1 MGRGRHRKKRQGR
14 QGHGSTGR
22 VAPRFAATAIV
33 LVSAAGFAIETG
45 RDTYSAQQPKS
56 STSIAGETTTTTS
69 SSSTS
74 TTSTVTSTPPT
85 TLTLPS
91 RIEDPFHSAALAT
104 YLATRADNVSAALYD
119 VTTHQTYIYRP
130 GIREVTASMA
140 KIDILAVLLWESQND
155 QRALSAKEMSRAAK
169 MIEYSNNKAAES
181 LWVKIGQLPSVTEFN
196 DDIHFTQ
203 TLMNWDWGLI
213 DTTPRDQLNL
223 LKSILLPNSY
233 LDTASQAYEQDLME
247 NVVDYERFGIPTGV
261 PTNATV
267 GVKNGW
273 YLEKATGWQVNTAGY
288 VHLGRTYYLAVV
300 MTASNP
306 SEDYGREVVDR
317 VSQAFWNFESSRAGA

>member
-1 MGRGRHRKKRQGR
+1 
-14 QGHGSTGR
+14 
-22 VAPRFAATAIV
+22 
-33 LVSAAGFAIETG
+33 
-45 RDTYSAQQPKS
+45 
-56 STSIAGETTTTTS
+56 
-69 SSSTS
+69 
-74 TTSTVTSTPPT
+74 
-85 TLTLPS
+85 
-91 RIEDPFHSAALAT
+91 
-104 YLATRADNVSAALYD
+104 
-119 VTTHQTYIYRP
+119 
-130 GIREVTASMA
+130 
-140 KIDILAVLLWESQND
+140 
-155 QRALSAKEMSRAAK
+155 MSRAAK

-300 MTASNP
+300 MTASNRARITGEKSSIECP
-306 SEDYGREVVDR
+306 RRSGTSNRVAPVPRWSSRRCRRFVGIFLGEGHER
-317 VSQAFWNFESSRAGA
+317 VSKRRPAFGQSQRYDGGPTSTIRLAIGALDLQFVKSSVKERFRGPARFSLRLRHCVALNGGDGDFADRLTEINRPEDELERIQGRRSRGQAEVDQRCDTRRRLAWR